1 MCLHVSPYLPSSRL
15 PSLRPLRGLCSSCS
29 RPAINT
35 LLAVL
40 KHLHSSRRLKHL
52 HTSPRV
58 SQLDCHDHFINSIF
72 SDVVPALFDSGFT
85 NPHGLL
91 AQLLTVSVLSRNHSV
106 ILRSLV
112 SACLLS
118 SQTFALVVVY
128 FAVNHRLFV
137 DFSLGFHQGANMRS
151 SISASSSPS
160 RPCVSQRILEG
171 SLRVSKSQQISS
183 LDLHSRVAKLHS
195 RAQSQY
201 RRCVAS
207 VSLI

>member
-1 MCLHVSPYLPSSRL
+1 MCLHVSPYLPSSSRL

-29 RPAINT
+29 RPAIST

-40 KHLHSSRRLKHL
+40 NTFTLLAVL
-52 HTSPRV
+52 NTSTLLREYH
-58 SQLDCHDHFINSIF
+58 QLDCHDHFINSIF

-118 SQTFALVVVY
+118 SQTFALVVVH
-128 FAVNHRLFV
+128 FVTITSSSSTSRWRVTRVPISSPVSPPPHHRLVHVF
-137 DFSLGFHQGANMRS
+137 LR
-151 SISASSSPS
+151 
-160 RPCVSQRILEG
+160 G
-171 SLRVSKSQQISS
+171 SLRGP
-183 LDLHSRVAKLHS
+183 
-195 RAQSQY
+195 
-201 RRCVAS
+201 
-207 VSLI
+207 